1 MLLFRIFKWV
11 LRGKWEFSSLK
22 EQMSRVGVD
31 SLPLIVI
38 TFAFAG
44 MVIAV
49 QMVDQFIRFGAESLI
64 GGIIGLS
71 ISRELAPVMTA
82 LIVTG
87 RVGASFAAEIGTM
100 KVTEQIDAL
109 EVMGV
114 DPVNYLVVPRFLA
127 CTFMLPVLTI
137 FSDFVGI
144 IGGYFVVMTREVNV
158 MVYKTSLSELMDPID
173 VIGGLIKSSVF
184 GGTIALVSC
193 YAGMNASGGARGVG
207 VMTTAAVVVSNMLIL
222 VLNYF
227 LSVLIFSLRVI

>member
-1 MLLFRIFKWV
+1 M
-11 LRGKWEFSSLK
+11 K

-31 SLPLIVI
+31 SLPLIVV

-49 QMVDQFIRFGAESLI
+49 QMVDQFVKFGAESLI
-64 GGIIGLS
+64 GGVIGLS
-71 ISRELAPVMTA
+71 IARELAPVMTA
-82 LIVTG
+82 LIVAG

-127 CTFMLPVLTI
+127 CVFMLPVLTI

-144 IGGYFVVMTREVNV
+144 VGGYFVVMTREINAL
-158 MVYKTSLSELMDPID
+158 VYKTSLSELMDPID
-173 VIGGLIKSSVF
+173 IIGGLIKSGVF

-193 YAGMNASGGARGVG
+193 YAGMSASGGARGVG
-207 VMTTAAVVVSNMLIL
+207 RMTTAAVVISNMLVLI
-222 VLNYF
+222 LNYF
-227 LSVLIFSLRVI
+227 LSVLIFSLRIV